1 MQICGTYG
9 TRQVIE
15 TGDPA
20 AWDDTYDLLQRL
32 ANYHIYFELLR
43 LDWEHRFSH
52 VRDTGEASLENTAF
66 ASWLEELPG
75 RLAVLQRQGLAL
87 IKNVLDTD
95 SPKKPVDRKMTDYY
109 LAAEQSGEDVFKFKP
124 QRTSFELLHQK
135 TFGEILS
142 PDTMYDLIDYHLR
155 ECVRREI
162 RMRVCKNCGKYFAV
176 TGHGGTEYCSRV
188 FDSKGRTCKEIG
200 AVTQWAKSKRDD
212 VVFKEYR
219 REYKRRFAWIKSG
232 RIDSEEFY
240 AWSEEAR
247 EKKAECEAG
256 KISFEEFSAWLG
268 NA

>member
-1 MQICGTYG
+1 
-9 TRQVIE
+9 
-15 TGDPA
+15 
-20 AWDDTYDLLQRL
+20 
-32 ANYHIYFELLR
+32 
-43 LDWEHRFSH
+43 
-52 VRDTGEASLENTAF
+52 
-66 ASWLEELPG
+66 
-75 RLAVLQRQGLAL
+75 
-87 IKNVLDTD
+87 
-95 SPKKPVDRKMTDYY
+95 
-109 LAAEQSGEDVFKFKP
+109 
-124 QRTSFELLHQK
+124 
-135 TFGEILS
+135 
-142 PDTMYDLIDYHLR
+142 
-155 ECVRREI
+155 
-162 RMRVCKNCGKYFAV
+162 MRVCKNCGKYFAV